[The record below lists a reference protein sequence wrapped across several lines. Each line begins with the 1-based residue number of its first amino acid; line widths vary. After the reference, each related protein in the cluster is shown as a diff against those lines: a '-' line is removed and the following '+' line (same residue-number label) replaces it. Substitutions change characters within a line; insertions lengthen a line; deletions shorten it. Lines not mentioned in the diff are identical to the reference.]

1 MCTVTDASFCNESIY
16 EDGQKVDGRSQQG
29 FVLCVAPADIA
40 NRPEAPI
47 HPIAWSSTVIRRVCR
62 STLMAETFSMIRG
75 TECGARLRA
84 AIVDMKGKL
93 DLRNWEASACKTM
106 GHVWM
111 TDCDSLYEHLISPK
125 FNNIENK
132 RLGIDLMALRQQIWE
147 KEDGDRSMVRD
158 GSSGDY
164 PKWIDTSVMLADC
177 LTKAMDPERL
187 VQTLQTG
194 IFDMRPTA
202 LSLMIK
208 EKNRQSRKATK
219 LAAKSATDDI

>member
-1 MCTVTDASFCNESIY
+1 
-16 EDGQKVDGRSQQG
+16 
-29 FVLCVAPADIA
+29 
-40 NRPEAPI
+40 
-47 HPIAWSSTVIRRVCR
+47 
-62 STLMAETFSMIRG
+62 
-75 TECGARLRA
+75 
-84 AIVDMKGKL
+84 
-93 DLRNWEASACKTM
+93 
-106 GHVWM
+106 M
-111 TDCDSLYEHLISPK
+111 TDCDSLYEHLVSPK

-164 PKWIDTSVMLADC
+164 PKWIDTSVMLTDC

-187 VQTLQTG
+187 VQTLETG

-208 EKNRQSRKATK
+208 EKNRQARKATK
-219 LAAKSATDDI
+219 LAAKSGTDDI